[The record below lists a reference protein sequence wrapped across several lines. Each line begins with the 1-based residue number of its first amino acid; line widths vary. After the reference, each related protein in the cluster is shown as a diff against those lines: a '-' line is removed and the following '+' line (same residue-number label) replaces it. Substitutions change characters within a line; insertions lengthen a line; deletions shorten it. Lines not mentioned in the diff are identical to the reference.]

1 MAAGRT
7 NGLPKWLTLSVLT
20 PSKPSRLHNC
30 RMVSR
35 TRLGRVLQNLALFAG
50 AAAIISYFYFQTYD
64 GNYGLNAQR
73 TYEQEIVNLTVER
86 DALRASRIDWEAR
99 LELLRSD
106 RLDPDLLEEIARR
119 DLGFVKPNDFVL
131 LTPSR

>member
-1 MAAGRT
+1 
-7 NGLPKWLTLSVLT
+7 
-20 PSKPSRLHNC
+20 
-30 RMVSR
+30 MVSR
-35 TRLGRVLQNLALFAG
+35 TRFTRVLQNLALFAG
-50 AAAIISYFYFQTYD
+50 AAAIVAYFYFQTFD
-64 GNYGLNAQR
+64 GNYGLVAQR
-73 TYEQEIVNLTVER
+73 GYEQEIVNLTVER
-86 DALRASRIDWEAR
+86 DALRASRIDWEHR